1 MRVSLAIDT
10 STSRTLVSVVAGE
23 EEIWSKFQDGA
34 TAHGPALPTL
44 VAEAIKNARIDQV
57 VVGMGP
63 GPFTG
68 LRVGIA
74 FARTFALA
82 RSIPVIGVCSL
93 DAIALP
99 IGDKDFIVSVDAR
112 RKEVYWAR
120 YVDGIREGE
129 PRVNFPADVAGA
141 KIYLDLF
148 PDMRALVNLSK
159 SQNILLPYYLRRPDA
174 VATAERPLITLRAAT
189 ALDIPVL
196 TSLDRQLFPYSPWSV
211 AQFKEEFAGIP
222 NTRHF
227 LVAANEKQEI
237 VGYAGVF
244 APAVGVEADITTVGV
259 IEGYRK
265 QGIAT
270 DFISRLENWSRTRGA
285 SAMMLE
291 VKSDNLA
298 AIRLY
303 VSLGYLKI
311 SIRMNYYGPD
321 MDAQVLRKE
330 L

>member
-1 MRVSLAIDT
+1 MRASLAIDT
-10 STSRTLVSVVAGE
+10 STSRTLVSVILGDK
-23 EEIWSKFQDGA
+23 EIWHKFQDGA
-34 TAHGPALPTL
+34 TAHGAALPTL
-44 VAEAIKNARIDQV
+44 VAEGIKKVGIDQV

-82 RSIPVIGVCSL
+82 RSIPVLGVCSL

-99 IGDKDFIVSVDAR
+99 IGDKDFIVTVDAR

-120 YVDGIREGE
+120 YINGIRQGE
-129 PRVNFPADVAGA
+129 PTVNFPADLAGA
-141 KIYLDLF
+141 KIYADLF
-148 PDMRALVNLSK
+148 PDMKALVNLSK
-159 SQNILLPYYLRRPDA
+159 SQNIVAPYYLRRPDA
-174 VATAERPLITLRAAT
+174 VATAEKLITFRAAT

-211 AQFKEEFAGIP
+211 AQFKEELAGIP

-227 LVAANEKQEI
+227 LVATNEKEEI

-244 APAVGVEADITTVGV
+244 APAAGVEADITTVGV

-265 QGIAT
+265 QGVAT
-270 DFISRLENWSRTRGA
+270 HFISQLENWSRTRGA

-291 VKSDNLA
+291 VKTDSFA

-303 VSLGYLKI
+303 LSLGYLKI